1 MKKIVKI
8 SALLVAVVMVVM
20 LAACGTNSGST
31 GIPEN
36 PGNVYRVIVQ
46 DESEAGVKGVKV
58 QFCSDMECNMG
69 ETDENGI
76 ASFEGF
82 DEGSYTVH
90 VLVVPEGFEKDSAE
104 YEAPATYGDVTITLK
119 AA

>member
-1 MKKIVKI
+1 MSRIVKGT
-8 SALLVAVVMVVM
+8 ALLITVIMVAM
-20 LAACGTNSGST
+20 LAACSSSSGNSE
-31 GIPEN
+31 IPKN

-46 DESEAGVKGVKV
+46 NESEAGIKGARI
-58 QFCSDMECNMG
+58 QFCSNLTCNMA

-82 DEGSYTVH
+82 DEGSYTIH
-90 VLVVPEGFEKDSAE
+90 VLTVPEGFEKDSSE
-104 YEAPATYGDVTITLK
+104 YVSPDTYGDVTITLK

>member
-1 MKKIVKI
+1 MKKIIKA
-8 SALLVAVVMVVM
+8 SALLIAVIMAVM
-20 LAACGTNSGST
+20 LAACGAGSGSS

-46 DESEAGVKGVKV
+46 DESGAGVKGARV
-58 QFCSDMECNMG
+58 QFCSDIECTMA

-76 ASFEGF
+76 ASFGDF
-82 DEGSYTVH
+82 NEGSYTVH
-90 VLVVPEGFEKDSAE
+90 VLTVPEGFEKDSSE
-104 YEAPATYGDVTITLK
+104 YKTPETYGDVTITLK

>member
-1 MKKIVKI
+1 MKKIIKG
-8 SALLVAVVMVVM
+8 SALLIAVIMVVM
-20 LAACGTNSGST
+20 LAACGADSGSS

-36 PGNVYRVIVQ
+36 PGNIYRVIVQ
-46 DESEAGVKGVKV
+46 DESGAGVKGARV
-58 QFCSDMECNMG
+58 QFCSDIECTMA

-76 ASFEGF
+76 ASFEDF

-90 VLVVPEGFEKDSAE
+90 VLTVPEGFENDSTE
-104 YEAPATYGDVTITLK
+104 YEAPETYGDVTITLK

>member
-1 MKKIVKI
+1 MKRIVKV
-8 SALLVAVVMVVM
+8 SALLLAVIMAAM
-20 LAACGTNSGST
+20 LAACGSSSGSSE
-31 GIPEN
+31 IPKN

-46 DESEAGVKGVKV
+46 DESETGIKGVRV
-58 QFCSDMECNMG
+58 QFCSDITCNMA

-82 DEGSYTVH
+82 DEGSYTIYI
-90 VLVVPEGFEKDSAE
+90 LTAPEGFEKDPAE
-104 YEAPATYGDVTITLK
+104 YETPTTFDDVTITLK

>member
-1 MKKIVKI
+1 MMRITKGA
-8 SALLVAVVMVVM
+8 SLLVIVVMVCM
-20 LAACGTNSGST
+20 LASCGSNAGNS

-46 DESEAGVKGVKV
+46 DESGAGVKGAKV
-58 QFCSDMECNMG
+58 QFCSDVQCTLG

-76 ASFEGF
+76 ASFKDF

-90 VLVVPEGFEKDSAE
+90 VLTVPEGFAEDKSE
-104 YEAPATYGDVTITLK
+104 YEAPKTYGDVTITLK